1 MRNLCFK
8 IIVVLITLFSSRI
21 ASAQLTVDA
30 GNDTIFCGTDYQLGG
45 APTATGG
52 TPPYTYVW
60 ETSYTDVFG
69 SYSASAFLDD
79 TTIANPSLLT
89 MANYRPLTFKI
100 TVTDAFN
107 VVVDSSKVIIGPSS
121 FIYNSSSPQEYIN
134 IGDSVQLQHTVA
146 ENLSS
151 GNPYTYQWFPNY
163 KLSDSTLRRPFVKP
177 DTSTTYYCT
186 ITNIA
191 GCESNPSIFKVYV
204 TPLSVEEEGLNQNM
218 KLYPNP
224 STNNLIIENL
234 GENKAD
240 VVIEVRGIDGK
251 LTLMQKVNNFEK
263 VIVNTAEL
271 PAGVYFVAVKEKN
284 KTHITKKWVKV
295 E

>member
-8 IIVVLITLFSSRI
+8 IIVVLITLLSSRI
-21 ASAQLTVDA
+21 TTAQLTVDA
-30 GNDTIFCGTDYQLGG
+30 GNDTIFCGTNYQLGG

-60 ETSYTDVFG
+60 ETSYTDTAGTTF
-69 SYSASAFLDD
+69 SADSLLNDSSL
-79 TTIANPSLLT
+79 ANPSLT
-89 MANYRPLTFKI
+89 NWAYGKPLTFKL
-100 TVTDAFN
+100 TVTDALSN
-107 VVVDSSKVIIGPSS
+107 VVVDS
-121 FIYNSSSPQEYIN
+121 IN
-134 IGDSVQLQHTVA
+134 ITIGHLWADQTLADPVDYISVGDSTLLWHYIVVYGFAPL
-146 ENLSS
+146 
-151 GNPYTYQWFPNY
+151 TYQWSPNY
-163 KLSDSTLRRPFVKP
+163 KLSDSTLRRPWAKP
-177 DTSTTYYCT
+177 DTTTRYYCT
-186 ITNIA
+186 TTTVS
-191 GCESNPSIFKVYV
+191 GCEVQTYFDVYV

-284 KTHITKKWVKV
+284 KTLTTKKWIKV

>member
-1 MRNLCFK
+1 MKSLYSRVFL
-8 IIVVLITLFSSRI
+8 IVISFISINSI
-21 ASAQLTVDA
+21 NAQLTVDA

-60 ETSYTDVFG
+60 ETSYADTAGTTF
-69 SYSASAFLDD
+69 SADSLLNDSSL
-79 TTIANPSLLT
+79 ANPSLT
-89 MANYRPLTFKI
+89 GWASGKPLTFKL
-100 TVTDAFN
+100 TVTDALNNIVEDSIN
-107 VVVDSSKVIIGPSS
+107 VTIGSPIVVTTLA
-121 FIYNSSSPQEYIN
+121 SPFMEIN
-134 IGDSVQLQHTVA
+134 VGDSVKLWHHIVVLGFA
-146 ENLSS
+146 
-151 GNPYTYQWFPNY
+151 PFTYQWSPNY
-163 KLSDSTLRRPFVKP
+163 NLSDSTLRRPWAKP
-177 DTSTTYYCT
+177 DTTTRYYCT
-186 ITNIA
+186 TTTVS
-191 GCESNPSIFKVYV
+191 GCEVQTYFDVSV

-251 LTLMQKVNNFEK
+251 LTLTQKVNNFEK

-284 KTHITKKWVKV
+284 KTHITKKWIKV